1 MGDMRRMGQGCVL
14 RQAEDQQQSPKGGR
28 YREQHGP
35 HVFTYCVI
43 AGAVATTVGAV
54 VSIAAAGVPRMVTW
68 SLVIVSV
75 SVVAGLAYDSGPVK
89 AMWYFS
95 RQLLRRVYGS

>member
-1 MGDMRRMGQGCVL
+1 MGQGCVL
-14 RQAEDQQQSPKGGR
+14 HQAEDQQQSARGSR
-28 YREQHGP
+28 YREQRGP

-54 VSIAAAGVPRMVTW
+54 VSLTTAGAARMVAW